1 MTKQK
6 KGFLSVEQAASKLGI
21 SERSVYRFIKAK
33 QLKATKLGAWRIT
46 SNDLQAFIKRRSNIK

>member
-1 MTKQK
+1 MAKQTK
-6 KGFLSVEQAASKLGI
+6 GYFSVEQAASKLGI

-46 SNDLQAFIKRRSNIK
+46 LKDLQAFIKRRSNIK